1 MAERRM
7 FTRLVVDSDEFLDL
21 PAATQALYFHLGMEA
36 DDDGFVNRPKS
47 VVRMVGASDTDL
59 QLLIRGRFLLPF
71 DGVVVL
77 RHWRMANTLKNDRLK
92 LPQYPEVAERLYLDE
107 NGAYTLEARPGTA
120 SLLALRQEALRV
132 HAERTKSKE
141 AVFSPESS
149 GNQTGTL
156 TEENRTE
163 ENRREENLTEEKE
176 TEGKET
182 EENKTEKI
190 SSQAA
195 AAAKEERLE
204 AYGGELGKGVVLLT
218 DTQCQELLDK
228 MGLEVFNYYL
238 DKLSSYIV
246 RNGAKVR
253 NHYATMLRWW
263 QEDSQS
269 GKGGGG
275 YGDRLGGR

>member
-59 QLLIRGRFLLPF
+59 QLLIRGRFLLLF

-92 LPQYPEVAERLYLDE
+92 LPQFPDVAEKLYLDE
-107 NGAYTLEARPGTA
+107 NGAYTLEIQPGEM
-120 SLLALRQEALRV
+120 SLLALRQEALRA
-132 HAERTKSKE
+132 HAERTKSKVT
-141 AVFSPESS
+141 VFSPESNGS
-149 GNQTGTL
+149 QTGTL
-156 TEENRTE
+156 TEENRREENQTE
-163 ENRREENLTEEKE
+163 ENVTEEK
-176 TEGKET
+176 GT

-195 AAAKEERLE
+195 AAAKGEKLE

-218 DTQCQELLDK
+218 EAQCQELLDK
-228 MGLEVFNYYL
+228 MGLEVFDYYL

-269 GKGGGG
+269 GKGGGSHG
-275 YGDRLGGR
+275 KRLVGC